1 MPSLLDFKIIDLKRS
16 KFDRAKADTAKG
28 KYFFSEKHY
37 LKNSDYDNEP
47 AIRPAH
53 VITWVR
59 FDKANDFIEM
69 KMWESQFS
77 AEAVHSKDLLYWP
90 EPLTP
95 KPDDTYVWQDA
106 ILMQV
111 PLDIWL
117 QKRRE
122 DKERYDRESSR
133 NRDEF
138 RAIAQNSGAEIE
150 MDDDVIRKIGI

>member
-16 KFDRAKADTAKG
+16 KFDRAKVDTVKG
-28 KYFFSEKHY
+28 KYYFSEKHY
-37 LKNSDYDNEP
+37 LKNSDYND
-47 AIRPAH
+47 IDVRPDH
-53 VITWVR
+53 VLTWVR
-59 FDKANDFIEM
+59 FDKSNDFIEM

-77 AEAVHSKDLLYWP
+77 AETVKSKDMLYWP

-111 PLDIWL
+111 PLDVWL
-117 QKRRE
+117 QKRKE

-138 RAIAQNSGAEIE
+138 KEIAKNSGAEID